1 MSCVTAILAQ
11 NSATAQADLH
21 FIYNGKSP
29 WQPGEVNPKKKKE
42 YLFCDVIFLHSQKH
56 TVSRNKWLKKSN
68 AIKNVHKI
76 RNILR
81 IRLYS
86 RSQIWFGVKFKNG
99 ENSPADLFIVFI
111 IYLLV
116 CLFIFPDKKWFSGI
130 LAGGR
135 IKCWWINF
143 EEGLTEL
150 LGSRFV
156 PLRWITLTVLR
167 RHSLV
172 LGWVL
177 QVLIFPQHF
186 GGFLF
191 RVVVLVGR
199 CSCGEG
205 KNDGESYGTFSS
217 KLNWTNWI

>member
-1 MSCVTAILAQ
+1 MAILDKQKYVTTAAVVYVCHTHIYATHRVYSLFIDMSCVTAILAQ

-116 CLFIFPDKKWFSGI
+116 CLFI
-130 LAGGR
+130 
-135 IKCWWINF
+135 N
-143 EEGLTEL
+143 
-150 LGSRFV
+150 SR
-156 PLRWITLTVLR
+156 
-167 RHSLV
+167 
-172 LGWVL
+172 
-177 QVLIFPQHF
+177 
-186 GGFLF
+186 
-191 RVVVLVGR
+191 
-199 CSCGEG
+199 
-205 KNDGESYGTFSS
+205 
-217 KLNWTNWI
+217 